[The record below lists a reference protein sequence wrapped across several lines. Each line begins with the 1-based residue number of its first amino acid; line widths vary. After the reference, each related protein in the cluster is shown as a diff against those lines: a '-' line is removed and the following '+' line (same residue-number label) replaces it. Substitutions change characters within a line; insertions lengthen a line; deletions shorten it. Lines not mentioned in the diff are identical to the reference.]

1 MSNVTP
7 NDPDDFFAET
17 RMSFGDHIEE
27 LRVHL
32 WRSIYGFGIALFF
45 SFFIGHQVLQFIKA
59 PVTVKLREFYNRRV
73 DRTLRD
79 LNSAADPNINKANQ
93 ATPFVRHGFS
103 RKQLDLLLQ
112 GKPTAEINAVARPTL
127 IKPQE
132 NPEEKVPSFIS
143 SLFRLSSGDA
153 RPVTENEEYVEK
165 EDVVYLWMNYDE
177 PLRDQAHL
185 QEAMRIV
192 GDFDAM
198 STLNIQ
204 EAFMAYVKV
213 SMVCGFVLGSPWI
226 FFQLWAFVAAG
237 LYPHE
242 RKYIHYYLPFSLALF
257 LGGVVLCEALVIPKA
272 IEALLWFNEWLDL
285 KPDLRLNE
293 WLGFAIFL
301 PVVFGLSFQTPL
313 VMLFFERLGIMNAD
327 DFRSQR
333 RIAWF
338 GLAIFVLMINPSTD
352 LISFLLLWVSMS
364 LLFEFGILLII
375 FSPKPP
381 SLEVD
386 APDGEM
392 IEV

>member
-1 MSNVTP
+1 
-7 NDPDDFFAET
+7 
-17 RMSFGDHIEE
+17 
-27 LRVHL
+27 
-32 WRSIYGFGIALFF
+32 
-45 SFFIGHQVLQFIKA
+45 
-59 PVTVKLREFYNRRV
+59 
-73 DRTLRD
+73 
-79 LNSAADPNINKANQ
+79 
-93 ATPFVRHGFS
+93 
-103 RKQLDLLLQ
+103 
-112 GKPTAEINAVARPTL
+112 
-127 IKPQE
+127 
-132 NPEEKVPSFIS
+132 
-143 SLFRLSSGDA
+143 LSSGDA